1 MGHEL
6 VPMIIRQARLSD
18 APDIAAIYAHH
29 VLHGTATYELDPPG
43 SAEMAQRM
51 DKVLAAGWPWLV
63 ACDPA
68 GGIMGYGYV
77 AQFRD
82 RAAYRFAGEDS
93 IYIRDNCRGQGAG
106 KALLQ
111 ALLQAAET
119 AGFRQIYA
127 VIGGAE
133 PASIALHAALGFGH
147 AGILR
152 GSGRKHGRWLD
163 TVFMQIALGGG
174 TAAPPDK
181 EPQ

>member
-1 MGHEL
+1 MGHDL
-6 VPMIIRQARLSD
+6 SAMIIRPARLTD
-18 APDIAAIYAHH
+18 AHEIAEIYAHH
-29 VLHGTATYELDPPG
+29 VLHGTATYELNPPG

-51 DKVLAAGWPWLV
+51 DKVLTSGWPWLV
-63 ACDPA
+63 ACNLSGA
-68 GGIMGYGYV
+68 IMGYGYV

-93 IYIRDNCRGQGAG
+93 IYIRENCRGQGAG
-106 KALLQ
+106 KALLT
-111 ALLQAAET
+111 ALLPAAEA
-119 AGFRQIYA
+119 AGFRQMYA

-133 PASIALHAALGFGH
+133 PASIALHAALGFEH

-163 TVFMQIALGGG
+163 TVFMQAALGCG
-174 TAAPPDK
+174 TATPPDK